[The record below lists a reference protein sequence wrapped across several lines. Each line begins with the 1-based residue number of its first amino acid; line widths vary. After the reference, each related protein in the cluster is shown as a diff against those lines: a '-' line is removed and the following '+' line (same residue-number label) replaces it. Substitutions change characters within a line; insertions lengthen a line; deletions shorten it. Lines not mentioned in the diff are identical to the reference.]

1 MDRGNS
7 PRLWY
12 YFDPCRTCTAIRSS
26 QVGCVHGGVDRPR
39 VRPAC
44 RRQYGRPAPAG
55 LTGRGARQVLR
66 REGHGRAADVW
77 SLGFE
82 PNRTPSCT
90 TAPSLAQKRASP
102 VCAVAGDVFHLV
114 LLLESRG
121 RRPLAIRPRPCR
133 PWKRHLAEKNGYTDR
148 WSGKRWRFHCIE
160 ISLVSSKKRGK
171 KERICRRGVLG
182 KVRRHVPWAWLSS
195 RKERHWHSPR
205 RGCPLLLDT
214 PGPLHCTGRVDER
227 RDGKVEQSERGRKGL
242 SPTAKAVEI
251 R

>member
-44 RRQYGRPAPAG
+44 RRPYGRPAPAG

-82 PNRTPSCT
+82 R
-90 TAPSLAQKRASP
+90 Q
-102 VCAVAGDVFHLV
+102 AVPRPRRLRKNARRLFV
-114 LLLESRG
+114 LLLGTFSPGAAARKSRAPAP
-121 RRPLAIRPRPCR
+121 RNQTPSLPPLEAQ
-133 PWKRHLAEKNGYTDR
+133 
-148 WSGKRWRFHCIE
+148 
-160 ISLVSSKKRGK
+160 
-171 KERICRRGVLG
+171 
-182 KVRRHVPWAWLSS
+182 
-195 RKERHWHSPR
+195 PR
-205 RGCPLLLDT
+205 REKWIHGQVEWKEMALS
-214 PGPLHCTGRVDER
+214 LHRN
-227 RDGKVEQSERGRKGL
+227 
-242 SPTAKAVEI
+242 
-251 R
+251 